1 MAVQGFQKMK
11 GSQNRLDS
19 GHGQIPY
26 YGIQDI
32 CTGQP
37 LRQGA
42 GFRQNDKD
50 WENAMPEAALKLAP
64 AALTVSPLTPAIGAE
79 IGNIDLSRPLDS
91 ETKQAIRDLL
101 LEWKVIFFRDQ
112 NITTEQHLAFSGAFG
127 ELEVHPFA
135 PHKKDYPEVLAITHD
150 KDNKGRENTWHSDV
164 TWRVE
169 PSLGSVLRA
178 IEVPS
183 FGGDTLFADMY
194 AAYEG
199 LSDEVKEKIEGKRAL
214 HDFAH
219 FRVAMRKRGLSE
231 EQIEEMNRIYPTVEH
246 PIVRTHPETKKKA
259 LYVNAAFTQYIVG
272 MDRDQSAALLK
283 HLYAQAAIPE
293 YQCRFR
299 WQKNSIAFW
308 DNRASQHY
316 AVSDYWPAVRRME
329 RVTII
334 GDRPY

>member
-1 MAVQGFQKMK
+1 MQKK
-11 GSQNRLDS
+11 KNVR
-19 GHGQIPY
+19 
-26 YGIQDI
+26 
-32 CTGQP
+32 
-37 LRQGA
+37 
-42 GFRQNDKD
+42 
-50 WENAMPEAALKLAP
+50 ENAVSEAALKIVPSSLS
-64 AALTVSPLTPAIGAE
+64 VSPLTPTIGVE
-79 IGNIDLSRPLDS
+79 IAGIDLSHPLDA
-91 ETKQAIRDLL
+91 EAKQALRNLL
-101 LEWKVIFFRDQ
+101 LEWKVLFFHDQ
-112 NITTEQHLAFSGAFG
+112 DITTDQHLAFARNFG
-127 ELEVHPFA
+127 DLEVHPFA

-178 IEVPS
+178 VEVPS

-194 AAYEG
+194 AAYENLG
-199 LSDEVKEKIEGKRAL
+199 DEVKAKIEGKKAL

-219 FRVAMRKRGLSE
+219 FRRLMRKRGLGD
-231 EQIEEMNRIYPTVEH
+231 EQIEAMNRKYPTVEH
-246 PIVRTHPETKKKA
+246 PIVRTHPETKRKA

-272 MDRDQSAALLK
+272 MERADSDALLK
-283 HLYAQAAIPE
+283 QLYAQAAIPE

-316 AVSDYWPAVRRME
+316 AASDYFPAVRRME